1 MDLIW
6 FLIGAALTIV
16 PMWKLTDRAGLNP
29 LWSLASIT
37 GIGLIVLLWV
47 IAMRPDRGGVA

>member
-1 MDLIW
+1 MELIW

-16 PMWKLTDRAGLNP
+16 PMWKLTERAGLNP
-29 LWSLASIT
+29 MWSLVSIT

-47 IAMRPDRGGVA
+47 LALRPGPGSA

>member
-6 FLIGAALTIV
+6 FLIGAALTIF
-16 PMWKLTDRAGLNP
+16 PMWKLTERAGLNP

-47 IAMRPDRGGVA
+47 LAYRPGAGGV